1 MALVM
6 ECLLQLVKYLHA
18 NLDVLPNIWSLLQ
31 ILGEPTPTSTYV
43 IDDASV
49 INRTT
54 KTELTNR
61 LKRLEIETGYRV
73 SAITVRK
80 LEVETDAFAFAD
92 RVLEGWCASASHTL
106 ARCTVQ
112 FILDHNLVC
121 RD

>member
-1 MALVM
+1 M

-18 NLDVLPNIWSLLQ
+18 NLDVLPNVRSLLQ

-92 RVLEGWCASASHTL
+92 RVLEGWCASALHTL

-112 FILDHNLVC
+112 SVLDHDLVC